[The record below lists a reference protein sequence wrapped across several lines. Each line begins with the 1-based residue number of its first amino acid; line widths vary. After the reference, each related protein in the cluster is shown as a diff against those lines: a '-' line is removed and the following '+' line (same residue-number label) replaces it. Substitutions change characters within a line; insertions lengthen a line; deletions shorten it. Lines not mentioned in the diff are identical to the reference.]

1 MSRSRRFPC
10 AFKMILLY
18 HVQGRGATM
27 TKEELALQ
35 VKAENRGLGQAVGHL
50 KHAKAQPAYAQGFL
64 EHGGYLL

>member
-1 MSRSRRFPC
+1 
-10 AFKMILLY
+10 
-18 HVQGRGATM
+18 M

-35 VKAENRGLGQAVGHL
+35 VKAGNRGLGQAVGRL